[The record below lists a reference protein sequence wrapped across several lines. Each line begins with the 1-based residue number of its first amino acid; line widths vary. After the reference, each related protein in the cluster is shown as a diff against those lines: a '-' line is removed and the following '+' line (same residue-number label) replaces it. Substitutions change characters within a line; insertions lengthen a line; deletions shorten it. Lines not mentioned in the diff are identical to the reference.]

1 MNEVKVLLVDDN
13 TELLHALAEFLGEQ
27 ERIVIVGQAV
37 NGAEALDMVAA
48 YQPDVMVTDIIM
60 PRMDGFMLMEALGQ
74 LELRK
79 RPEMIALTAL
89 GRDDFI
95 QRAISLG
102 ARYYM
107 VKPFDATAL
116 YRCIIDAAQA
126 ANESTFIQDMT
137 PAQGTTVAA
146 AQSLDERIA
155 NVFLSV
161 GIPAHIKGYQFLREA
176 VKMVMEEPDMINR
189 ITKELYPGIARR
201 FSTTSS
207 KVERAIRHAIEVA
220 WSRGRIDA
228 LDQIFGAGV
237 CSLSEKPTNGEFI
250 ALVADKLTL
259 ERSA

>member
-1 MNEVKVLLVDDN
+1 MDDVKVLVVDDN
-13 TELLHALAEFLGEQ
+13 TLLLHAMTDFLQ
-27 ERIVIVGQAV
+27 EKDRITVVGQAT
-37 NGAEALDMVAA
+37 NGVEALDMVEA
-48 YQPDVMVTDIIM
+48 YEPDVVVTDIIM
-60 PRMDGFMLMEALGQ
+60 PRMDGFMLMETLGQ
-74 LELRK
+74 MELK
-79 RPEMIALTAL
+79 KHPEIVALTAL

-95 QRAISLG
+95 TRAMSLG

-116 YRCIIDAAQA
+116 YRCILEAAQIGGTQPLLQETA
-126 ANESTFIQDMT
+126 
-137 PAQGTTVAA
+137 PAVHTGASVPTTE
-146 AQSLDERIA
+146 ERIA
-155 NVFLSV
+155 NIFLAV

-176 VKMVMEEPDMINR
+176 VRMVMNEPDMINR
-189 ITKELYPGIARR
+189 ITKELYPGIARK

-237 CSLSEKPTNGEFI
+237 CSLADKPTNGEFI
-250 ALVADKLTL
+250 ALVADKLMM